1 MSFTVAIP
9 DEPILLP
16 VLLWPRHLF
25 DVVDRPMD
33 YAINGVAGQVEIGF
47 RTDLGTVPRLAE
59 VFVVENDDA
68 EWIPGFVL
76 HDKLCVTRGDLATGV
91 HYTSEEAAQILKAA
105 GLARGAEPLRAEAIY
120 LAVRD
125 FGPQWT

>member
-1 MSFTVAIP
+1 MTFTVTIP
-9 DEPILLP
+9 DEPTLLP
-16 VLLWPRHLF
+16 VLLGPEHLF
-25 DVVDRPMD
+25 DVVDRPMG
-33 YAINGVAGQVEIGF
+33 YAINGVAGEVEIGF

-59 VFVVENDDA
+59 VFVENDDA

-76 HDKLCVTRGDLATGV
+76 HDKLCTTQGNLAPGI

-105 GLARGAEPLRAEAIY
+105 GLARGSNPERAEAIY
-120 LAVRD
+120 LAVRE